1 MTQSWNPTTYE
12 ANGAFVP
19 ALGAGV
25 LEWLAPQPGER
36 ILDLGCGDGPLTAKI
51 AAAGATV
58 IGVDASP
65 AMIEGAKS
73 RGIEA
78 RVCNA
83 EALPFEH
90 EFDAVFSNAALHWV
104 RNQDAM
110 LAGVKHALKPGGRFV
125 AEMGGHGNV
134 AAILVALTAV
144 LNRHG
149 YGDLEGGVNYYP
161 APEVYADRLVRYGF
175 AVKKIQLIPR
185 PTPLPTGMAAWLT
198 TFRKGV
204 LEAVP
209 AHLRATIVDETVSLL
224 EPVLRDDQ
232 GNWTADYIRLRFI
245 ARA

>member
-1 MTQSWNPTTYE
+1 MTQNWNPATYE

-19 ALGAGV
+19 TLGAGV

-36 ILDLGCGDGPLTAKI
+36 ILDLGCGDGQLTAKI
-51 AAAGATV
+51 AATGATV
-58 IGVDASP
+58 VGVDASS

-73 RGIEA
+73 RGLEA

-83 EALPFEH
+83 EALPFDH

-110 LAGVKHALKPGGRFV
+110 LAGVKRALKPGGRFV

-144 LNRHG
+144 LERHG
-149 YGDLEGGVNYYP
+149 YGSLEDGVNYYP
-161 APEVYADRLVRYGF
+161 APEVYSGRLASHGF
-175 AVKKIQLIPR
+175 AVEEMQLIPR
-185 PTPLPTGMAAWLT
+185 PTPLPAGMAAWLT
-198 TFRKGV
+198 TFRSGV

-209 AHLRATIVDETVSLL
+209 EHLRATVIDETVSLL
-224 EPVLRDDQ
+224 EPALRDEQ
-232 GNWTADYIRLRFI
+232 GNWTADYVRLRFI

>member
-1 MTQSWNPTTYE
+1 MTQTWNPTTYE
-12 ANGAFVP
+12 TNGAFVP

-36 ILDLGCGDGPLTAKI
+36 ILDLGCGDGQLTTKI

-58 IGVDASP
+58 VGVDASS
-65 AMIEGAKS
+65 AMVEGAKS

-83 EALPFEH
+83 EALPFDH

-134 AAILVALTAV
+134 AAILVALTTV
-144 LNRHG
+144 LERHG
-149 YGDLEGGVNYYP
+149 CGHLEDGVNYYP
-161 APEVYADRLVRYGF
+161 APEVYSDRLTRYGF
-175 AVKKIQLIPR
+175 TVKKIQLIPR

-198 TFRKGV
+198 TFRSGV

-209 AHLRATIVDETVSLL
+209 AHLRATVVDETVSLL
-224 EPVLRDDQ
+224 EPALRDEQ
-232 GNWTADYIRLRFI
+232 GNWTADYVRLRFI